1 MIDRLLYFMR
11 KTSRL
16 PLGLVD
22 NTAEKQFVYRRRL
35 HGKPYYRGFSYRG
48 DAKKSAVKKEAV
60 RYAHQMND
68 RLGPTITTPKGTK
81 TVRNSSGVVG
91 VGLSRNTV
99 RGQEYYSWVA
109 RWPGNQSGT
118 RFSVDAHGGDNKAFL
133 LACISRELE
142 TDDRKKI
149 DRAYKRWRQ
158 SGKAQKFLNRKQL
171 KLV

>member
-1 MIDRLLYFMR
+1 MR
-11 KTSRL
+11 KMSRL

-22 NTAEKQFVYRRRL
+22 NKAEKQFVYRRRL

-48 DAKKSAVKKEAV
+48 TEKKSFVKEQAI
-60 RYAHQMND
+60 RYARKMND
-68 RLGPTITTPKGTK
+68 RLGPTVTTPKGVK
-81 TVRNSSGVVG
+81 TARNSSGVVG

-99 RGQEYYSWVA
+99 RGHEYYSWVA

-133 LACISRELE
+133 MACISRELE

-149 DRAYKRWRQ
+149 ERAYKRWRVT
-158 SGKAQKFLNRKQL
+158 GKARTFLQKKQIR
-171 KLV
+171 LV